1 MISFPSG
8 STPFELRCHK
18 GKPEAARP
26 TRTAARES
34 FLVDI
39 HTVALSLLV
48 YHIWSPLVWLH
59 YYLLSLPIAI
69 ILMRRLPHDVQWSL
83 WGTAT
88 RDVLGLLACVAVAF
102 NPTLKFIHFENLF
115 VQGLVIWGGAL
126 ILLCVGLWGLGAVS
140 LRQYEFE

>member
-1 MISFPSG
+1 
-8 STPFELRCHK
+8 
-18 GKPEAARP
+18 
-26 TRTAARES
+26 
-34 FLVDI
+34 
-39 HTVALSLLV
+39 
-48 YHIWSPLVWLH
+48 
-59 YYLLSLPIAI
+59 
-69 ILMRRLPHDVQWSL
+69 MRRLPHDVQWSL